1 MGVAI
6 AVTTAATNLAL
17 SFILLIVELRNRREI
32 RRVSHHVEAHDGTP
46 SFARNVREPTS
57 EKHVLEV
64 LVFIGAVIIDHDGY
78 G

>member
-17 SFILLIVELRNRREI
+17 SFILLIVELRNRRESEGCPI
-32 RRVSHHVEAHDGTP
+32 TSKRMTEHPRSPGT
-46 SFARNVREPTS
+46 SVNLLLRSTF
-57 EKHVLEV
+57 LEV